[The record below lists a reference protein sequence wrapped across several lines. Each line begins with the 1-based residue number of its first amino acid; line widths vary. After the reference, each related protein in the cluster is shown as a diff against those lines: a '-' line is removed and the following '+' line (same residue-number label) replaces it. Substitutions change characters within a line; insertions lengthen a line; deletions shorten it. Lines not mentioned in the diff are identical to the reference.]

1 MNDKLPIQSSNRQGR
16 AELLKTVGVAVLVLG
31 FIAASI
37 LYWTGEK
44 SFQAASHDSET
55 PELEGSWKDGTLSP
69 EDLKGSS
76 RTIEM
81 NYGKVAVLLVNWMH
95 RWGELKP
102 HQLLAVVIATM
113 AILIA
118 TCCFLIARRLLQR
131 RI

>member
-1 MNDKLPIQSSNRQGR
+1 MNDKLPIQSSNHQSR

-44 SFQAASHDSET
+44 RFQATSHDSET
-55 PELEGSWKDGTLSP
+55 PELERSWKDGTLSP

-102 HQLLAVVIATM
+102 HQLLAVIIATM

>member
-1 MNDKLPIQSSNRQGR
+1 VNDKLPIQSSNHQSR

-44 SFQAASHDSET
+44 GFPATSHEPET
-55 PELEGSWKDGTLSP
+55 PELERSWKDGTLSP

-102 HQLLAVVIATM
+102 HQLLAVFIATM
-113 AILIA
+113 ATLIA
-118 TCCFLIARRLLQR
+118 TCCFLIAKRLLRR